1 MAGSEQSGIT
11 AGRDDLFKGR
21 LWISI
26 PPSTSDLN
34 QFSFIKDFISALG
47 AEQAVL
53 SASEHDELVAYASHL
68 PQIAA
73 STLMDIV

>member
-1 MAGSEQSGIT
+1 MDADKQSRFFGGHPMAGSEQSGIT

-47 AEQAVL
+47 AEQA
-53 SASEHDELVAYASHL
+53 D
-68 PQIAA
+68 
-73 STLMDIV
+73 